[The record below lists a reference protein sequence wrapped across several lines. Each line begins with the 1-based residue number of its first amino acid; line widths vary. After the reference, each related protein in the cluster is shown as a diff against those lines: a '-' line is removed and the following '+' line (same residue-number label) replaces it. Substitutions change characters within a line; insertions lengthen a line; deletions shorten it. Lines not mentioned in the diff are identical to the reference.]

1 MMRYLALLI
10 LVLTTADCALLLF
23 PWQIAKGNDQRNSA
37 KFSGKEMLLGNVLN
51 ADPGY
56 GPRNQD
62 FSSAIENELEQQ
74 GSNLYLDK
82 PSK

>member
-56 GPRNQD
+56 GPRNRD

-82 PSK
+82 LSK